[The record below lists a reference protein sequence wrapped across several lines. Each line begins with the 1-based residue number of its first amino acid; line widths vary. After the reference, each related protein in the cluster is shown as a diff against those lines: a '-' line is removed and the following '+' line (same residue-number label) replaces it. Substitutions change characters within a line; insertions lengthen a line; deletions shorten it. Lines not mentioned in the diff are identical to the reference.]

1 MMPPTTFVLQCPDCT
16 KYILNATRSGNTLR
30 SVLWSDGKLVGPML
44 PDVERLVL
52 CPHCRAGIWI
62 HELPELYEMTDEDYI
77 DEDDLDEDDLDE
89 VGQTY
94 ATAKYVESLTFADY
108 MRYLV
113 TANIDAGKQIYVRR
127 AAWWCAN
134 DNRRTDN
141 PMPLTPPEIAN
152 LRALLPLL
160 VSTHAEQVI
169 MKAEILRQL
178 ADFAAAQ
185 LCLESVTDPKQQYI
199 VDFLLA
205 RIAAR
210 DATLQR
216 INA

>member
-1 MMPPTTFVLQCPDCT
+1 MMPPQTLVKKCPDCT
-16 KYILNATRSGNTLR
+16 KYILDSTRSGNTLR

-44 PDVERLVL
+44 PVVQRLVL
-52 CPHCRAGIWI
+52 CPQCRAGVWI
-62 HELPELYEMTDEDYI
+62 HELLELYEDLNNDDVETDANGREYT
-77 DEDDLDEDDLDE
+77 
-89 VGQTY
+89 V
-94 ATAKYVESLTFADY
+94 KFVESLTFADY

-141 PMPLTPPEIAN
+141 PIPLTPPEIAN

-160 VSTHAEQVI
+160 VSTHAEQLI

-185 LCLESVTDPKQQYI
+185 LCLESINAPKQQYI

-210 DATLQR
+210 DATLQ
-216 INA
+216 IIKE

>member
-1 MMPPTTFVLQCPDCT
+1 MMPPQTLVKKCPDCT
-16 KYILNATRSGNTLR
+16 KYILDSTRSGNTLR

-44 PDVERLVL
+44 PVVQRLVL
-52 CPHCRAGIWI
+52 CPQCRAGVWI
-62 HELPELYEMTDEDYI
+62 HELLELYEDLNNDDVETDANGREYT
-77 DEDDLDEDDLDE
+77 
-89 VGQTY
+89 V
-94 ATAKYVESLTFADY
+94 KFVESLTFADY

-127 AAWWCAN
+127 AAWWRAN

-141 PMPLTPPEIAN
+141 PIPLTPPEIAN

-160 VSTHAEQVI
+160 VSTHAEQLI

-185 LCLESVTDPKQQYI
+185 LCLESINAPKQQYI

-210 DATLQR
+210 DATLQ
-216 INA
+216 IIK

>member
-1 MMPPTTFVLQCPDCT
+1 MMPPQTLVKKCPDCT
-16 KYILNATRSGNTLR
+16 KYILDSTRSGNTLR

-44 PDVERLVL
+44 PVVQRLVL
-52 CPHCRAGIWI
+52 CPQCRAGVWI
-62 HELPELYEMTDEDYI
+62 HELPELYEDLNNDDVETDADGREYT
-77 DEDDLDEDDLDE
+77 
-89 VGQTY
+89 V
-94 ATAKYVESLTFADY
+94 KFVESLTFADY

-127 AAWWCAN
+127 AAWWRAN

-141 PMPLTPPEIAN
+141 PIPLTPPEIAN

-160 VSTHAEQVI
+160 VSTHAEQLI

-185 LCLESVTDPKQQYI
+185 LCLESINAPKQQYI

-210 DATLQR
+210 DATLQ
-216 INA
+216 IIKE

>member
-1 MMPPTTFVLQCPDCT
+1 MMPPQTLVKKCPDCA
-16 KYILNATRSGNTLR
+16 KYILDSTRSGNTFR

-44 PDVERLVL
+44 PEVERLVR
-52 CPHCRAGIWI
+52 CPQCRAGVWI
-62 HELPELYEMTDEDYI
+62 LELPELKEYI
-77 DEDDLDEDDLDE
+77 DYDDVAIDAN
-89 VGQTY
+89 GRTY
-94 ATAKYVESLTFADY
+94 KITFVESLTFADY
-108 MRYLV
+108 MRYLA

-134 DNRRTDN
+134 DNRRKNN

-178 ADFAAAQ
+178 AEFAAAQ
-185 LCLESVTDPKQQYI
+185 LCLESVTDPKKQYI
-199 VDFLLA
+199 VDFMLA

>member
-1 MMPPTTFVLQCPDCT
+1 MMPPQTLVKKCPDCA
-16 KYILNATRSGNTLR
+16 KYILDSTRSGNTFR

-44 PDVERLVL
+44 PEVERLVL
-52 CPHCRAGIWI
+52 CPQCRAGVWI
-62 HELPELYEMTDEDYI
+62 LELPELKEYI
-77 DEDDLDEDDLDE
+77 DCDDVEIDAN
-89 VGQTY
+89 GQTY
-94 ATAKYVESLTFADY
+94 TVQFFESLTFADY

-113 TANIDAGKQIYVRR
+113 TANIDTGKQIYVRR

-134 DNRRTDN
+134 DNRRKNN
-141 PMPLTPPEIAN
+141 PLPLTPPEIAN

-160 VSTHAEQVI
+160 VSSHAEQVI

>member
-1 MMPPTTFVLQCPDCT
+1 MMPPQTLAKKCPDCA
-16 KYILNATRSGNTLR
+16 KYILDSTRSGNTLG

-62 HELPELYEMTDEDYI
+62 HELPELIEFINNNDVEI
-77 DEDDLDEDDLDE
+77 DAN
-89 VGQTY
+89 GQEYTVQ
-94 ATAKYVESLTFADY
+94 YVESLTFADY
-108 MRYLV
+108 MRYLA
-113 TANIDAGKQIYVRR
+113 TANIDADKQISVRHD
-127 AAWWCAN
+127 AWWCEN

-141 PMPLTPPEIAN
+141 TIPLTPPEIAN
-152 LRALLPLL
+152 LRALLLL
-160 VSTHAEQVI
+160 LNGTRAKQLI

-185 LCLESVTDPKQQYI
+185 LCLESVNAPKQQYI

-210 DATLQR
+210 DATLQIIR
-216 INA
+216 EE

>member
-1 MMPPTTFVLQCPDCT
+1 MMPPQTLVKKCPDCA
-16 KYILNATRSGNTLR
+16 KYILDSTRSGNTFR

-44 PDVERLVL
+44 PEVERLVL
-52 CPHCRAGIWI
+52 CPQCRAGVWI
-62 HELPELYEMTDEDYI
+62 LELPELKEYI
-77 DEDDLDEDDLDE
+77 DYDDVEIDAN
-89 VGQTY
+89 GQTY
-94 ATAKYVESLTFADY
+94 TVQFFESLTFADY

-113 TANIDAGKQIYVRR
+113 TANIDTGKQIYVRR

-134 DNRRTDN
+134 DNRRKNN
-141 PMPLTPPEIAN
+141 PLPLTPPEIAN

-160 VSTHAEQVI
+160 VSSHAEQVI

>member
-1 MMPPTTFVLQCPDCT
+1 MMPPQTLVKKCPDCT
-16 KYILNATRSGNTLR
+16 KYILDSTRSGNTLR

-44 PDVERLVL
+44 PVVQRLVL
-52 CPHCRAGIWI
+52 CPQCRAGVWI
-62 HELPELYEMTDEDYI
+62 HELLELYEDLNNDDVETDANGREYT
-77 DEDDLDEDDLDE
+77 
-89 VGQTY
+89 V
-94 ATAKYVESLTFADY
+94 KFVESLTFADY

-127 AAWWCAN
+127 AAWWRAN

-141 PMPLTPPEIAN
+141 PIPLTPPEIAN

-160 VSTHAEQVI
+160 VSTHAEQLI

-185 LCLESVTDPKQQYI
+185 LCLESINAPKQQYI

-210 DATLQR
+210 DATLQ
-216 INA
+216 IIKE

>member
-1 MMPPTTFVLQCPDCT
+1 MMPPQTLVKKCPDCA
-16 KYILNATRSGNTLR
+16 KYILDSTRSGNTFR

-52 CPHCRAGIWI
+52 CPQCRAGVWI
-62 HELPELYEMTDEDYI
+62 LELPELKEYI
-77 DEDDLDEDDLDE
+77 DCDDVEIDAN
-89 VGQTY
+89 GQTY
-94 ATAKYVESLTFADY
+94 TVTFVESLTFADY

-141 PMPLTPPEIAN
+141 PIPLTPLEIAN

-160 VSTHAEQVI
+160 VSTHPEQLI

-185 LCLESVTDPKQQYI
+185 LCLESVTDPKKQYI
-199 VDFLLA
+199 VDLLLA

-216 INA
+216 IKE

>member
-1 MMPPTTFVLQCPDCT
+1 MMPPQTLVKKCPDCT
-16 KYILNATRSGNTLR
+16 KYILDSTRSGNTLR

-44 PDVERLVL
+44 PVVERLVL
-52 CPHCRAGIWI
+52 CPQCRAGVWI
-62 HELPELYEMTDEDYI
+62 HELPKLYEDLNNDDVETDANGREYT
-77 DEDDLDEDDLDE
+77 
-89 VGQTY
+89 V
-94 ATAKYVESLTFADY
+94 KFVESLTFADY

-127 AAWWCAN
+127 AAWWRAN

-141 PMPLTPPEIAN
+141 PIPLTPPEIAN

-160 VSTHAEQVI
+160 VSTHAEQLI

-178 ADFAAAQ
+178 ADFAAVQ
-185 LCLESVTDPKQQYI
+185 LCLESINAPKQQYI

-210 DATLQR
+210 DATLQ
-216 INA
+216 IIKE

>member
-1 MMPPTTFVLQCPDCT
+1 MMPPQTLVKKCPDCA
-16 KYILNATRSGNTLR
+16 KYILDSTRSGNTFR

-44 PDVERLVL
+44 PEVERLVL
-52 CPHCRAGIWI
+52 CPQCRAGVWI
-62 HELPELYEMTDEDYI
+62 LELPELYEMTDEDYI

-108 MRYLV
+108 MRYLA

-134 DNRRTDN
+134 DNRRKNN

-160 VSTHAEQVI
+160 VSSHPEQLI

-185 LCLESVTDPKQQYI
+185 LCLESVTDPKKQYI

-216 INA
+216 IKE

>member
-1 MMPPTTFVLQCPDCT
+1 MASHRGPPAQPGRDCP
-16 KYILNATRSGNTLR
+16 S
-30 SVLWSDGKLVGPML
+30 
-44 PDVERLVL
+44 
-52 CPHCRAGIWI
+52 
-62 HELPELYEMTDEDYI
+62 
-77 DEDDLDEDDLDE
+77 
-89 VGQTY
+89 
-94 ATAKYVESLTFADY
+94 AKSLTFADY

-134 DNRRTDN
+134 DNRRKNN
-141 PMPLTPPEIAN
+141 PMPLTPTEIAN

-160 VSTHAEQVI
+160 VSSHAEQVI

-178 ADFAAAQ
+178 AEFAAAQ

>member
-1 MMPPTTFVLQCPDCT
+1 MMPPQTLVKKCPDCT
-16 KYILNATRSGNTLR
+16 KYILDSTRSGNTLR

-44 PDVERLVL
+44 PVVQRLVL

-62 HELPELYEMTDEDYI
+62 HELLELYEDLNNDDVETDANGREYT
-77 DEDDLDEDDLDE
+77 
-89 VGQTY
+89 V
-94 ATAKYVESLTFADY
+94 KFVESLTFADY

-127 AAWWCAN
+127 AAWWRAN

-141 PMPLTPPEIAN
+141 PIPLTPPEIAN

-160 VSTHAEQVI
+160 VSTHAEQLI

-185 LCLESVTDPKQQYI
+185 LCLESINAPKQQYI

-210 DATLQR
+210 DATLQ
-216 INA
+216 IIKE

>member
-1 MMPPTTFVLQCPDCT
+1 MMPPQTLVKKCPDCA
-16 KYILNATRSGNTLR
+16 KYILDSTRSGNTFR

-44 PDVERLVL
+44 PEVERLVL
-52 CPHCRAGIWI
+52 CPQCRAGVWI
-62 HELPELYEMTDEDYI
+62 LELPELKEYI
-77 DEDDLDEDDLDE
+77 DYDDVEIDAN
-89 VGQTY
+89 GQTY
-94 ATAKYVESLTFADY
+94 TVTFVESLTFADY
-108 MRYLV
+108 MRYIV
-113 TANIDAGKQIYVRR
+113 TANIDTGKQIYVRR

-134 DNRRTDN
+134 DNRRKNN

-160 VSTHAEQVI
+160 VSSHPEQVI

-178 ADFAAAQ
+178 AEFAAAQ

>member
-1 MMPPTTFVLQCPDCT
+1 MMPPQTLVKKCPDCA
-16 KYILNATRSGNTLR
+16 KYILDSTRSGNTFR

-44 PDVERLVL
+44 PEVERLVL
-52 CPHCRAGIWI
+52 CPQCRAGVWI
-62 HELPELYEMTDEDYI
+62 LELPELKEYI
-77 DEDDLDEDDLDE
+77 DYDDVEIDAN
-89 VGQTY
+89 GQTY
-94 ATAKYVESLTFADY
+94 TVQFFESLTFADY

-134 DNRRTDN
+134 DNRRTNN

-160 VSTHAEQVI
+160 VSSHAEQVI